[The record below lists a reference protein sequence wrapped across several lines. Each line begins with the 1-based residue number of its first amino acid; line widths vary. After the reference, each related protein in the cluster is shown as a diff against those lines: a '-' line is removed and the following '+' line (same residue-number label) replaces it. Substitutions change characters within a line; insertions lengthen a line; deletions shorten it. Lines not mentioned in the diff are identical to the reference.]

1 MMKNVE
7 FVSSCELNW
16 TLKCRINIISLTLN
30 IVTHILYAL
39 CQCRG
44 EFRCETQFFNPPLIR
59 AFFFHKLFF
68 CGPFM
73 HIINATRLLLMQN
86 RFFPPR
92 AVVSTFFSAILQ
104 TAHNRFRTVVTIP
117 FSEYFIWDGYQW
129 MSDDYFDWKSCIIFC
144 CCILFARCADN
155 IIELCVLR
163 FYHSHANFTLWLAW
177 MWR

>member
-1 MMKNVE
+1 MWA
-7 FVSSCELNW
+7 ELNTEMQNQHHLSDSKHCYSYTICTMPMSW
-16 TLKCRINIISLTLN
+16 GVSMWNPIFQSPFDTS
-30 IVTHILYAL
+30 V
-39 CQCRG
+39 
-44 EFRCETQFFNPPLIR
+44 FF
-59 AFFFHKLFF
+59 AQTFF